1 MKIYDG
7 TEIEFRVDGKEI
19 ILIRDVQIKDKRAM
33 VEFYFVEGIADF
45 IEELRNKRFT
55 LSVGCKKDQLRL
67 YNCEVTKTEF
77 HWNDD
82 IKMSSRSQTVKVRFI
97 GVKAKKEARHLVAM
111 TEQNGHNAFELH
123 PELFE

>member
-7 TEIEFRVDGKEI
+7 TEMEFRVDGKEI
-19 ILIRDVQIKDKRAM
+19 VLIRDVQIKDKRAV
-33 VEFYFVEGIADF
+33 VELYFVEGIVDF

-67 YNCEVTKTEF
+67 YNCEVTRTEF

-82 IKMSSRSQTVKVRFI
+82 LNNRPQTVKVRFS

-111 TEQNGHNAFELH
+111 TEQNGHDAFELH